1 MNSLQRDVIQRI
13 GNAPILALRNIGP
26 DNGARLLLKLES
38 LNPSGSMKYLSSA
51 LYLEQ
56 KN

>member
-1 MNSLQRDVIQRI
+1 MTSLQREVIQGI
-13 GNAPILALRNIGP
+13 GNTPILALRNIVP